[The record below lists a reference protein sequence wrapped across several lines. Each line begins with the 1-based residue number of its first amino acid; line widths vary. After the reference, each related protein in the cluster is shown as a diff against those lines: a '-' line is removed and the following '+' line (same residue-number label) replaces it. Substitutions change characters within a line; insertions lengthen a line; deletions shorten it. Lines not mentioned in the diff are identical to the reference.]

1 MNGFI
6 NILKPPGM
14 TSAAVVATLRR
25 LCAGEK
31 AGHAGTLDPEA
42 AGVLPVMMGRA
53 ARLFDYLVDKQKEYV
68 AEVAFGTATDTQ
80 DATGRVIARGENYP
94 TRAQIEAA
102 LPALTGEI
110 RQRPSMYSAIKREG
124 TPLYALARRGEEVEV
139 PERVV
144 RVDALR
150 LMDETE
156 RHGWM
161 LHIRCGRGTYV
172 RSICHDLGT
181 LVGCPA
187 HMRFLLRSQSGFFT
201 LDSAMTLEEAQAA
214 ADAGI
219 LAQRMIPLDAPLGHM
234 NRAQA
239 PGQGVAL

>member
-1 MNGFI
+1 M
-6 NILKPPGM
+6 
-14 TSAAVVATLRR
+14 
-25 LCAGEK
+25 
-31 AGHAGTLDPEA
+31 
-42 AGVLPVMMGRA
+42 
-53 ARLFDYLVDKQKEYV
+53 
-68 AEVAFGTATDTQ
+68 
-80 DATGRVIARGENYP
+80 ARGENYP

-181 LVGCPA
+181 LVGCPGA
-187 HMRFLLRSQSGFFT
+187 YAVFAAEPERLFT

-214 ADAGI
+214 ADAGV

-234 NRAQA
+234 NRAQVPA
-239 PGQGVAL
+239 RLEKLGAQRGKLPAKGAAL